1 MCAGRR
7 QGWGSERG
15 SSDAPATLPPPPPRR
30 RGALSLLPQGGS
42 SGSHEELGNHPIAG
56 PLCPN
61 LVEIGGVQRA
71 SWHTAFS

>member
-1 MCAGRR
+1 MQEGDKAGALR
-7 QGWGSERG
+7 E
-15 SSDAPATLPPPPPRR
+15 APQTRLPPSPRPPPRR